1 MKKFLLP
8 IAFLLAI
15 MACKKSENNY
25 VADCSSGTKSFATDV
40 KPLVVSSCSGGS
52 NCHGTGSHKG
62 PGELLDYTQI
72 SGSKSGIRSDV
83 ASGRMPQGSSL
94 TTAEKNTIICWIDNG
109 ALNN

>member
-1 MKKFLLP
+1 MKKILLP
-8 IAFLLAI
+8 IAFVIAFS
-15 MACKKSENNY
+15 ACKKNDNNY

-40 KPLVVSSCSGGS
+40 KPLMLSACSSGS
-52 NCHGTGSHKG
+52 NCHGTGSRKG

-72 SGSKSGIRSDV
+72 SGDKSEIRSDV
-83 ASGRMPQGSSL
+83 AAGRMPPRSSL